1 MMGLLRLLAK
11 LFAPTRRTHRHRSRV
26 WGPRP
31 PRTAVDTTSRER
43 AASGPAGQGPWVHPD
58 TPSGHPIIKGH
69 CWVIDGD
76 TIMINKTSIRLAGI
90 DAPELDHPY
99 GQVAKRVLMGLCRGQ
114 VVTAIPDGSSS
125 YERTVAVC
133 HLADGRDLSAEMVK
147 AGFALDWKRYSGGRY
162 RHLEVAGSRKK
173 LWRVDA
179 KHKGLMPP
187 P

>member
-1 MMGLLRLLAK
+1 MSLLRLLVE
-11 LFAPTRRTHRHRSRV
+11 LFAPTRQTHRHRPTVSK
-26 WGPRP
+26 
-31 PRTAVDTTSRER
+31 PRTPKAAIETAPSER
-43 AASGPAGQGPWVHPD
+43 TAPWQVVQGPWVHSD
-58 TPSGHPIIKGH
+58 RPSGHHVIKGH

-76 TIMINKTSIRLAGI
+76 TIVINKICIRLAGI

-114 VVTAIPDGSSS
+114 VITATTDGSSS

-147 AGFALDWKRYSGGRY
+147 AGFALDWRRYSGGRY
-162 RHLEVAGSRKK
+162 RHLEVEGTRKK

-187 P
+187 S